1 MSDFCLLRY
10 WDHSIVPLPAV
21 DIRSAYDKGQ
31 GVSISYT
38 RRLLVTTLYHTWSY
52 TGFALVLLIVAIYCI
67 AGMNFTNYTKNLV
80 FNYD

>member
-1 MSDFCLLRY
+1 MIKSNIRY

-21 DIRSAYDKGQ
+21 DIRNAYDKSQ
-31 GVSISYT
+31 GVSMTYT

-67 AGMNFTNYTKNLV
+67 AGTHCLLI
-80 FNYD
+80 